1 MVNQREPIA
10 CGECPVRD
18 KSLLCSLKNSQ
29 LKKISATRV
38 ARHYDKKEVVHYQG
52 NPSFGIFCIQ
62 SGLVKVFR
70 TETSGKQY
78 IVRLAWPGD
87 VLGLPTLFTEIPY
100 LWTAK
105 VVEPATI
112 CFLPR
117 DSILNAA
124 AEEKQMALKIIQ
136 TLSRFVEESEKRRV
150 ELTQGSV
157 RERLARLLT
166 HLSLHHG
173 VRDKSGIR
181 FNATLSRTE
190 MAEMIGIRP
199 ETTMRALKE
208 FREDR
213 LLKINGT
220 EIVLLDPPRL
230 EKLAS
235 STVFHT
241 PCGHKTTS

>member
-1 MVNQREPIA
+1 MICKA
-10 CGECPVRD
+10 CPTYA
-18 KSLLCSLKNSQ
+18 KSLFCNLKGPQ
-29 LKKISATRV
+29 LEFLSRAKTAQ
-38 ARHYDKKEVVHYQG
+38 HYNKKETIHYQEH
-52 NPSFGIFCIQ
+52 PSFGIFCIQ

-87 VLGLPTLFTEIPY
+87 VLGLPTLFTGIPY
-100 LWTAK
+100 LWSAQA
-105 VVEPATI
+105 VEPTTL

-117 DSILNAA
+117 DSVIQVA
-124 AEEKQMALKIIQ
+124 AEEKQAGLKIIQ
-136 TLSRFVEESEKRRV
+136 TLSRFVIESEKKRV
-150 ELTQGSV
+150 ELAHGSV

-173 VRDKSGIR
+173 VRDKRGIR
-181 FNATLSRTE
+181 FNVSLSRTE

-199 ETTMRALKE
+199 ETAMRILKE

-213 LLKINGT
+213 LLQTKGN

-235 STVFHT
+235 PT
-241 PCGHKTTS
+241 PCTTSSNDFTTPKHV